1 MRDGEYLTMA
11 YFKFDKLFCFRYMCV
26 VSCMISA
33 GRVCPPVD
41 NPSADS
47 QETTVERPTA
57 GPNSVTQPQ
66 QSLRVLHHSGIV
78 PLRGQ
83 DVLILGHDTG
93 VW

>member
-11 YFKFDKLFCFRYMCV
+11 YFKFDKMFCFRYMGV

-41 NPSADS
+41 NPSAVS
-47 QETTVERPTA
+47 QETTADRPTA

-66 QSLRVLHHSGIV
+66 QSGGS
-78 PLRGQ
+78 
-83 DVLILGHDTG
+83 
-93 VW
+93 